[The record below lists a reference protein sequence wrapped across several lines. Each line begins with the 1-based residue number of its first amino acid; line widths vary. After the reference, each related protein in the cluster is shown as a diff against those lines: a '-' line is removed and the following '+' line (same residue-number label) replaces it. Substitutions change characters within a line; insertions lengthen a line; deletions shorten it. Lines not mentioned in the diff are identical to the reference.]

1 MDKKTADRSPRSTK
15 DGKKVGF
22 FGKFRKKPLWYR
34 VFMISSAIIIV
45 ILLRV
50 SFDELSQL

>member
-34 VFMISSAIIIV
+34 VFMISSAIKRDRI
-45 ILLRV
+45 RV